1 MGKNTYGTGC
11 FLLVN
16 TGSDIVPSSAGL
28 LTTLAFKLGPDARAS
43 YALEGA
49 IAIAG
54 MAVGWLR
61 DQMGLI
67 SKASEIETLAAAVPD
82 SGALLSCPP
91 DRSQAPACWEPALL
105 RMKGST
111 DFTSKILRLGS

>member
-1 MGKNTYGTGC
+1 MKGMGKNTYGTGC

-16 TGSDIVPSSAGL
+16 TGSDIVPSAAGL
-28 LTTLAFKLGPDARAS
+28 LTTVGFKLGADVPTS

-67 SKASEIETLAAAVPD
+67 SKASEIEALAAAVPD
-82 SGALLSCPP
+82 SGALCSVTLFC
-91 DRSQAPACWEPALL
+91 DAPWLCCAV
-105 RMKGST
+105 
-111 DFTSKILRLGS
+111 

>member
-28 LTTLAFKLGPDARAS
+28 LTTLAFQLGPGEPAS

-61 DQMGLI
+61 DQIGLI
-67 SKASEIETLAAAVPD
+67 DKASDIEALAAAVPD
-82 SGALLSCPP
+82 SGALSPC
-91 DRSQAPACWEPALL
+91 SQKKRQAATCGDHASL
-105 RMKGST
+105 RAAG
-111 DFTSKILRLGS
+111 

>member
-16 TGSDIVPSSAGL
+16 TGTEIVPSNAGL
-28 LTTLAFKLGPDARAS
+28 LTTLAFKLGPDVPAA

-61 DQMGLI
+61 DKMGLI
-67 SKASEIETLAAAVPD
+67 KNSSEIEALAAEVPD
-82 SGALLSCPP
+82 SGTPP
-91 DRSQAPACWEPALL
+91 CRQRMCHMPTDGSQP
-105 RMKGST
+105 
-111 DFTSKILRLGS
+111 I